1 MRRTKEEAQKTREQ
15 LLISAKKLFTEKGFS
30 STALSDIV
38 QNAGLTRGAAYW
50 HFKNKDE
57 IYIAVV
63 QQALSDMMAAKEAAL
78 NQPLRTPR
86 EKLQSILC
94 LPLNMPTEYAL
105 VNGVAALLPTCPQFA
120 ELEEIVQNQKKNL
133 KQSIRLFLEEC
144 LQEDRLSLRADIQTT
159 VKMFFLLFE
168 GLYFHDQ
175 EKKDISPDDLFQFL
189 GIMCDFH

>member
-1 MRRTKEEAQKTREQ
+1 MKRTKEEAQKTREQ
-15 LLISAKKLFTEKGFS
+15 LLLSAKKLFTEKGFY
-30 STALSDIV
+30 STALTDIV
-38 QNAGLTRGAAYW
+38 QSAGLTRGAAYW

-63 QQALSDMMAAKEAAL
+63 QQALNDMMAAKEAAL
-78 NQPLRTPR
+78 NQPLRSPR

-94 LPLNMPTEYAL
+94 LPLNMPTEYLL
-105 VNGVAALLPTCPQFA
+105 VNGVAALLPTCPQFSD
-120 ELEEIVQNQKKNL
+120 LEEIVQNQKKNL
-133 KQSIRLFLEEC
+133 KQSIQLFLEEC
-144 LQEDRLSLRADIQTT
+144 LLEDRLSLRGDIQTT

-168 GLYFHDQ
+168 GLYFHNQ

>member
-94 LPLNMPTEYAL
+94 LPLSMPTEYAL

-144 LQEDRLSLRADIQTT
+144 LREDKLSLRADIQTT